1 MTDAVKTVSSW
12 RKVFA
17 GVLDFL
23 TVFFVGG
30 YIIGYSTDDLTTDG
44 FKLDGMPAL
53 ILFAVIVVYFV
64 VGGIYLGG
72 TIWQRILGTR

>member
-1 MTDAVKTVSSW
+1 MTDVVKPVSTW

-17 GVLDFL
+17 AVLDFL

-30 YIIGYSTDDLTTDG
+30 YVIGYSTGDLTSDG

-64 VGGIYLGG
+64 VGSKYLGG

>member
-1 MTDAVKTVSSW
+1 MADVVKPVSTW

-17 GVLDFL
+17 AVLDFL
-23 TVFFVGG
+23 TVFFVVG
-30 YIIGYSTDDLTTDG
+30 YVIGYSTGDLTTDG

-64 VGGIYLGG
+64 VGSKYLGG

>member
-1 MTDAVKTVSSW
+1 MIDAVKPVWTW

-17 GVLDFL
+17 AILYFL
-23 TVFFVGG
+23 TIFFVGG
-30 YIIGYSTDDLTTDG
+30 YVIGYATGTLTSDG

-64 VGGIYLGG
+64 VGHYFGG
-72 TIWQRILGTR
+72 TIWQRILRTR